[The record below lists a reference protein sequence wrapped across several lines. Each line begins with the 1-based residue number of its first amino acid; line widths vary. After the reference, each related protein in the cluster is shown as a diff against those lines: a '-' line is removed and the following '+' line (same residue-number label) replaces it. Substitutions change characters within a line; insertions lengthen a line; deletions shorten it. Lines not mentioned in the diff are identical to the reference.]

1 MDKGRALMLRWP
13 VHEDLIAIPDIHEQ
27 RRQQRLKILKRKIN
41 RTKEEVDYLALVD

>member
-27 RRQQRLKILKRKIN
+27 RGQQRGSKYLRERLIELRKKLII
-41 RTKEEVDYLALVD
+41 